1 MNIFDSILQNST
13 QSTLSVGSFLL
24 CVPFSIISGLIL
36 FLAYSFKT
44 NSTRTFKSSLI
55 LLPAIVCVVIL
66 MVNGNLGI
74 GVAVAG
80 AFSLVRFRSAP
91 GNAKE
96 ICALFGAMCTGL
108 IAGVGYLAYAL
119 LFSILIS
126 IILIILNFIIYK
138 LNNKSNEKTL
148 KITIPEDLEYN
159 DVFLDLFTDYSKQY
173 ELLSVKTTNMG
184 SLFKLTY
191 NITFKDNAF
200 QKEFIDKIR
209 MRNGNLEVAIL
220 KKETN
225 TNEL

>member
-1 MNIFDSILQNST
+1 MRSYF
-13 QSTLSVGSFLL
+13 
-24 CVPFSIISGLIL
+24 PF
-36 FLAYSFKT
+36 F
-44 NSTRTFKSSLI
+44 
-55 LLPAIVCVVIL
+55 
-66 MVNGNLGI
+66 
-74 GVAVAG
+74 
-80 AFSLVRFRSAP
+80 
-91 GNAKE
+91 
-96 ICALFGAMCTGL
+96 
-108 IAGVGYLAYAL
+108 
-119 LFSILIS
+119 S